1 MKSIFGTKI
10 SLKTILE
17 GVFVVLTTFLVF
29 SCQENN
35 KPSETDIVKQP
46 ELFPDRLKKN
56 IQGLVDYASK
66 NDGRINNSTFLKNIS
81 VVRQIY
87 TSDNFVPVWSSE
99 GSWIPMGDSL
109 NYFIENCKLY
119 GLFPAD
125 YNYRAIKGLRQQIAS
140 DSLSQKDAA
149 LWSRADL
156 LMTDALIRMAEHLK
170 RGRLP
175 YDSLS
180 RKDTIQLSDSFYVA
194 FVKNV
199 VQSKQVI
206 TALENLEPKIP
217 GYNDL
222 KNAARKFLDST
233 EFKNYTYLSFPF
245 SDSLTFYELLRNRL
259 FEEGV
264 LDSLPS
270 QFDSVQVR
278 KSLSKYQASKKL
290 KVTGKINENTVKQLN
305 DTPWERFKRIAISLD
320 KYKLMTDT
328 LPNTYVW
335 VNIPAFNLQV
345 VEEDTLVMESRV
357 IVGASKTRTPE
368 LYSEIS
374 NFITYPQWTV
384 PYSIIFKEMLPAIQ
398 KDVRYLEK
406 QNLIVVDRYDSVV
419 DPATI
424 DWSKLS
430 KKRFPYEIKQREG
443 DDNSLGVMKF
453 NFRNKYSVY
462 LHDTN
467 ARWMFQKT
475 SRALSHGCVRVQE
488 WQDLAHF
495 LVRNDTVKYNVDT
508 LASWIVRQEKHV
520 VSGFKKIPLFIRY
533 FTCEAKDG
541 RVRFYDDVYGD
552 DKVLAEKYFAKNL
565 Y

>member
-66 NDGRINNSTFLKNIS
+66 NDGRINDSTFLKNIS